1 MAERTEEKNMRTC
14 QICGGRFTGEEV
26 SEWRAD
32 HEAFQD
38 HPLICPD
45 CYDREIN
52 HKDLEAQFEVLM
64 RR

>member
-1 MAERTEEKNMRTC
+1 MRTC

-32 HEAFQD
+32 H
-38 HPLICPD
+38 
-45 CYDREIN
+45 DREIN
-52 HKDLEAQFEVLM
+52 HKDMEDQFEVLM

>member
-1 MAERTEEKNMRTC
+1 MRTC

-52 HKDLEAQFEVLM
+52 HKDLEDQFEVLM